1 MGQDKRVWRCYNG
14 FSMTSPFALTWSY
27 LNILTRERYDALLQV
42 FGNLE
47 EPLKII
53 NEEMLRGLRCRE
65 ETIRRALIRLE
76 EFDAEKYA
84 VDLTSRGIS
93 FLTIGDDAY
102 PKKLKEIGDPP
113 PFLYYKG
120 DLSILDQPCIAL
132 VGTRDMSALGKRA
145 AELFTS
151 AAVRAGL
158 VTVSGLAL
166 GIDSVVAKETL
177 LAGGKT
183 VAALGHGLGM
193 MYPQSNA
200 KLAAEILKTGGLLLT
215 EFPLDISPDKYTFP
229 ARNRIIAGLTLGTIV
244 LEAPKGS
251 GSIITAELALEY
263 NRDVFAVPGPIFDE
277 GYRGCNELIAKGHA
291 KLVSTPEDV
300 FTEIGVIAPEAQKST
315 YSPESPVEEKI
326 LAALTSMP
334 QKVDD
339 LLERSLLDAST
350 VRSTLTMLELA
361 GAVKNFG
368 NGEWIRT

>member
-1 MGQDKRVWRCYNG
+1 MGQDKRVWRCYNAV
-14 FSMTSPFALTWSY
+14 SMSSAALTWSH
-27 LNILTRERYDALLQV
+27 LNILTKERYDALLQV

-53 NEEMLRGLRCRE
+53 NEEMLRGLKCRE
-65 ETIRRALIRLE
+65 ETVRRTLLRLE
-76 EFDAEKYA
+76 EFDVQKYERELDA
-84 VDLTSRGIS
+84 RGIS
-93 FLTIGDDAY
+93 FLEIQDEAY
-102 PKKLKEIGDPP
+102 PKKLREIGDPP

-132 VGTRDMSALGKRA
+132 VGTRGMSALGKRA

-151 AAVRAGL
+151 AAVHAGL

-166 GIDSVVAKETL
+166 GIDSAVAKETL

-200 KLAAEILKTGGLLLT
+200 KLAAEILRKGGLLLS

-263 NRDVFAVPGPIFDE
+263 NRDVFAVPGPIFDD
-277 GYRGCNELIAKGHA
+277 GYAGCNELIAKGHA
-291 KLVSTPEDV
+291 KLVSKPEDV
-300 FTEIGVIAPEAQKST
+300 FIEIGVIPPEAQKST
-315 YSPESPVEEKI
+315 YSPKSSIEEKL
-326 LAALTSMP
+326 LASLTSMP
-334 QKVDD
+334 QRMDD
-339 LLERSLLDAST
+339 LLERSALDAATAS
-350 VRSTLTMLELA
+350 STLTMLELA
-361 GAVKNFG
+361 GAARNVG
-368 NGEWIRT
+368 NGEWIRV

>member
-145 AELFTS
+145 RRS
-151 AAVRAGL
+151 SSRPRQSVQGL
-158 VTVSGLAL
+158 
-166 GIDSVVAKETL
+166 
-177 LAGGKT
+177 
-183 VAALGHGLGM
+183 
-193 MYPQSNA
+193 
-200 KLAAEILKTGGLLLT
+200 
-215 EFPLDISPDKYTFP
+215 SP
-229 ARNRIIAGLTLGTIV
+229 
-244 LEAPKGS
+244 
-251 GSIITAELALEY
+251 
-263 NRDVFAVPGPIFDE
+263 
-277 GYRGCNELIAKGHA
+277 
-291 KLVSTPEDV
+291 
-300 FTEIGVIAPEAQKST
+300 
-315 YSPESPVEEKI
+315 
-326 LAALTSMP
+326 
-334 QKVDD
+334 
-339 LLERSLLDAST
+339 
-350 VRSTLTMLELA
+350 
-361 GAVKNFG
+361 
-368 NGEWIRT
+368 